1 MMDEEPIDVLVI
13 GSGAAGAAVSKR
25 LTDLGAKV
33 MCLEQGGW
41 VKPADYPS
49 TRPNWEI
56 QLKRGSFHFSPNVR
70 KRWEDYPVVETG
82 PNPPDILMFNAVG
95 GSTHH
100 WTGHFPRF
108 HPSDFRVKTLDGVA
122 VDWPISYHEL
132 EPYYDMNDREMGVAG
147 IVGDPANPP
156 RSTRPTPPLPLGT
169 LGETIGRGFDKLGW
183 YWWVSDNAI
192 VSQSYQGRPACEL
205 HGKCMFGCP
214 IGAKASTDVTYW
226 RKAIRKG
233 AVVKPWSRVR
243 EITVGKNGLARGA
256 VYYDRQGNLHEQLAK
271 VVVLCANGIGT
282 PRLLLHS
289 KSNLFPNGLAN
300 SSGLVGANFMLHPF
314 RFIEGVFE
322 APMDGHIGPFGIPAF
337 SQQFYET
344 DLNRGFIRGYSFL
357 LERSFGPLHHAWG
370 GFVQKPVPWGAA
382 HHRVMRQRFPHIIRV
397 SVLGEDLPDA
407 KNRVELDSE
416 KKDSSGIPAPR
427 VVYAYSDNSLKMLDH
442 GYRMAR
448 QALEAA
454 GAIEILDSGIIQPA
468 FHLLGTAR
476 MGNDPKTSVVNKWHQ
491 SHDVRNLFIVDG
503 SSFATS
509 AAVNPTSTIGALA
522 LRAADGIWAQR
533 HEYSI

>member
-1 MMDEEPIDVLVI
+1 MQQEIADVLVI
-13 GSGAAGAAVSKR
+13 GAGAAGAALTKR

-33 MCLEQGGW
+33 VCLEQGGW
-41 VKPADYPS
+41 VKPSDYPS
-49 TRPNWEI
+49 TRPDWEI
-56 QLKRGSFHFSPNVR
+56 QIRRGAFHFSPNVR

-82 PNPPDILMFNAVG
+82 THPPDVLMFNAVG

-108 HPSDFRVKTLDGVA
+108 HPSDFRVRTLDGVA
-122 VDWPISYHEL
+122 EDWPISYKEL

-147 IVGDPANPP
+147 INGDPANPP
-156 RSTRPTPPLPLGT
+156 RAKRPTPPLPLGT

-183 YWWVSDNAI
+183 YWWPSDNAI
-192 VSQSYQGRPACEL
+192 ISRDYDNRPACEL

-214 IGAKASTDVTYW
+214 IGSKASTDVTYW
-226 RKAIRKG
+226 RKAVRKG

-243 EITVGKNGLARGA
+243 EITVDKQGRARGA
-256 VYYDRQGNLHEQLAK
+256 VYYDRQGKLHEQRAS
-271 VVVLCANGIGT
+271 VVVVCGNGIGT
-282 PRLLLHS
+282 PRLLLNS
-289 KSNLFPNGLAN
+289 RSPLFPNGLAN
-300 SSGLVGANFMLHPF
+300 SSGLVGKNFMLHPF

-322 APMDGHIGPFGIPAF
+322 APMNAYDGPFGIPAF

-344 DLNRGFIRGYSFL
+344 DSKRNFIRGYSFL

-370 GFVQKPVPWGAA
+370 GFVNKPVPWGAS
-382 HHRVMRQRFPHIIRV
+382 HHQVMRRRFPHIIRI
-397 SVLGEDLPDA
+397 SVLGEDLPEEN
-407 KNRVELDSE
+407 NRVELDPE
-416 KKDSSGIPAPR
+416 VKDSSGIPAPR
-427 VVYAYSDNSLKMLDH
+427 VVYGYGKNSLNMLEH
-442 GYRMAR
+442 GGAMAR

-454 GAIEILDSGIIQPA
+454 GAVEILDSGVIQPA

-476 MGNDPKTSVVNKWHQ
+476 MGIDPKKSVVNAWHRT
-491 SHDVRNLFIVDG
+491 HDVKNLYLVDG

-522 LRAADGIWAQR
+522 LRAADGIWKNR
-533 HEYSI
+533 HA